1 MTLAVRATKA
11 PPRSPSRKRSTA
23 GTCAALAAVWV
34 LAACGPPSAEAPDDY
49 ECTSLDASCASSCDA
64 RGFASLMALD
74 GDEVL
79 PSPAPELLPLRLRL
93 VLSTAWPG
101 RRLVFDRD
109 DAIAWFSRVARDTDE
124 VLVPCGITLTVGL
137 AEVIAVPATR
147 LSIVGNHAESWGG
160 AAPEGE
166 DPDAFN
172 YALGERIPAPVAEL
186 FSFARRGAPDAAIA
200 VLFVDEIHY
209 WTDRT
214 LARAGGLSYPP
225 VVYHQAED
233 FPVRNTVLIASGY
246 GQCGGLPILPH
257 PRVVAHELGH
267 MLLDTGQHASDS
279 EDLMSPML
287 GTAIAPEACERMRG
301 NLVRLYGDPA
311 VIDPGAP
318 TANP

>member
-1 MTLAVRATKA
+1 V
-11 PPRSPSRKRSTA
+11 
-23 GTCAALAAVWV
+23 
-34 LAACGPPSAEAPDDY
+34 D
-49 ECTSLDASCASSCDA
+49 
-64 RGFASLMALD
+64 
-74 GDEVL
+74 
-79 PSPAPELLPLRLRL
+79 
-93 VLSTAWPG
+93 
-101 RRLVFDRD
+101 
-109 DAIAWFSRVARDTDE
+109 
-124 VLVPCGITLTVGL
+124 L
-137 AEVIAVPATR
+137 AEVVAVPAAR
-147 LSIVGNHAESWGG
+147 LSIVGNHVESWGG

-172 YALGERIPAPVAEL
+172 YALGERIPAPAAEL

-200 VLFVDEIHY
+200 VVFVDEIHY
-209 WTDRT
+209 WTNRA

-233 FPVRNTVLIASGY
+233 FPARNTVLIASGY

-267 MLLDTGQHASDS
+267 MLLDTGQHATDP

-287 GTAIAPEACERMRG
+287 GAAIAPQACERMRE

-318 TANP
+318 ASGP